1 MEGFFRCTGF
11 EESERRSGRGPG
23 GSSDAQYSKKV
34 SGVPEDALVDL
45 QMRLTFQEEE
55 VGNLNRVIER
65 QRLELDAVKREIA
78 RLKMLVAGLVPGQAA
93 AQAEDPPPHY

>member
-1 MEGFFRCTGF
+1 M
-11 EESERRSGRGPG
+11 
-23 GSSDAQYSKKV
+23 

-65 QRLELDAVKREIA
+65 QRVELDAVKREIA
-78 RLKMLVAGLVPGQAA
+78 RLKMLVAGLAPGQAA